1 MSAYLSRLFAI
12 TGQRARGSSE
22 KRAEFNFIDDGQKFR
37 FSTLVHDSYQS
48 IHSDPKPMEDGR
60 WIRTRW
66 NVGIA
71 CDRFTDAIDMDRL
84 GHWGVYIT
92 RAIEESTAYK
102 LANRFG
108 GYGETPF
115 YFSWPEFVLI
125 AHEFIFKALSILP
138 EDRPQRRVANPNLWN
153 TARAYHFTQHNCQDF
168 CRLLMNKMNENDW
181 GNPNRIYELFSLSDL
196 AREWRSEDNSW
207 VWRESFGQKHIVS
220 SFLDVRIPEMAK
232 DDSEKLLPMG
242 SQGAEILWRE
252 LLGHGREEFCGDKSF
267 TILLSKLNHLPLA
280 IELAAAYV
288 SRNRTPIAD
297 YLKLL
302 DIIEIKMRDLKDM
315 NGDVFRMFQKR
326 AGDFKKRYMINI
338 SLDAVAVTWL
348 ASFGGIHE
356 TPGLERLRGA
366 EDIVALLRAYA
377 MLTGS
382 EEEGF
387 DAHCLIHMLMQ
398 NWVQCEDHYAKAMA
412 GTIQHLAD
420 VLPGVKSNDSDLYRT
435 YIKHADTALFHG
447 QILNTKGRSDV
458 SFAVG
463 QHKMEVWK
471 KSRSV
476 VPQYKLDQAIRHLE
490 YTCQWR
496 RKHSEGNYQD
506 RLESLRALITAYPKG
521 TPNQKGNQAS
531 RGNGTPSHR

>member
-1 MSAYLSRLFAI
+1 
-12 TGQRARGSSE
+12 
-22 KRAEFNFIDDGQKFR
+22 
-37 FSTLVHDSYQS
+37 
-48 IHSDPKPMEDGR
+48 
-60 WIRTRW
+60 
-66 NVGIA
+66 
-71 CDRFTDAIDMDRL
+71 
-84 GHWGVYIT
+84 
-92 RAIEESTAYK
+92 
-102 LANRFG
+102 
-108 GYGETPF
+108 
-115 YFSWPEFVLI
+115 
-125 AHEFIFKALSILP
+125 
-138 EDRPQRRVANPNLWN
+138 
-153 TARAYHFTQHNCQDF
+153 
-168 CRLLMNKMNENDW
+168 MNKMNENDW

-356 TPGLERLRGA
+356 TPGLERLVSLISCIDSKEIPSSLLSGSYTRIEGG

-463 QHKMEVWK
+463 QHKWRYGRKADLWFLNINWTKLSGIWNTLANGDENIARAITKTVL
-471 KSRSV
+471 SR
-476 VPQYKLDQAIRHLE
+476 YE
-490 YTCQWR
+490 
-496 RKHSEGNYQD
+496 HS
-506 RLESLRALITAYPKG
+506 SLPTQKALQSK
-521 TPNQKGNQAS
+521 
-531 RGNGTPSHR
+531 R